1 MLAVLPDAASERPAE
16 VIGARPRMQ
25 WFIDLFAKESVAH
38 TVILLGI
45 VAATGLMLGSIKIKG
60 ISLGIAG
67 VLFSGL
73 IVGHFYAGW
82 PNPEHASHFQGGLN
96 REVLHVLREFGLI
109 LFVYTIGVQV
119 GPGFFASLRKQGLP
133 LNIMAASIVILGALI
148 TVGIRYVGK
157 VETPAAVGLFSG
169 ATTNTPSLGASQE
182 ALRNKL
188 GIKAGERPTPEQ
200 SAIINTPGLGYA
212 VAYPFGIMGIILT
225 MLIIRWVGRVDPGKE
240 AEAFAA
246 MGARKEKALSTMNI
260 EVRNANLEGKRI
272 IDIPALPETGVVISR
287 VSRNGDVSVARR
299 DTVLKQGDVVLAV
312 GRKEDLERIRTVI
325 GVESSVDLRNMPGR
339 IITRR
344 IVVTKSAVLGKTV
357 ADLDLSS
364 RFGVM
369 ITRLARADVEVPPA
383 RTRLQFGDTCVAV
396 GEPEAVKEC
405 ANFLGDEVKKLGH
418 PAIIPIFVGI
428 VLGVIV
434 GSWPINLGLPA
445 PVKLGLAGGPL
456 VVAIILS
463 RLGHIGPLVWHL
475 PASANLAIRE
485 IGIVLFLACVGL
497 ASGDR
502 FIPTLME
509 GDGFYWMALAALITF
524 VPLMIVGCIGR
535 FVYKVNF
542 LTLCGVLA
550 GSMTDPPALAF
561 ANTVSQSD
569 APSVSYATVYPL
581 TMLLRVLSAQTLV
594 LLMT

>member
-1 MLAVLPDAASERPAE
+1 VGLA
-16 VIGARPRMQ
+16 I
-25 WFIDLFAKESVAH
+25 
-38 TVILLGI
+38 
-45 VAATGLMLGSIKIKG
+45 GSIRIKG
-60 ISLGIAG
+60 VSLGIAG

-73 IVGHFYAGW
+73 IVGHFYGPGYWTPPTAG
-82 PNPEHASHFQGGLN
+82 HFEGGLD
-96 REVLHVLREFGLI
+96 EHVLHFAQEFGLI

-133 LNIMAASIVILGALI
+133 LNIMAASIVLLSVLV
-148 TVGIRYVGK
+148 TVGIRYVGQ

-169 ATTNTPSLGASQE
+169 ATTNTPSLAASQA
-182 ALRNKL
+182 ALRDQLSKQ
-188 GIKAGERPTPEQ
+188 KHPETGQ
-200 SAIINTPGLGYA
+200 PLYTADQIREKVNVPVLGYA
-212 VAYPFGIMGIILT
+212 VAYPFGIMGIIMA
-225 MLIIRWVGRVDPGKE
+225 MLLIRGIGRIDPHKE

-246 MGARKEKALSTMNI
+246 LGARKEKALSVMNI
-260 EVRNANLEGKRI
+260 EVKNPNLHGKRI
-272 IDIPALPETGVVISR
+272 IDIPALPELGVVISR
-287 VSRNGDVSVARR
+287 VARNGDAKVARR
-299 DTVLKQGDVVLAV
+299 ETVLEQGNVLLAV
-312 GRKEDLERIRTVI
+312 GPKERLNQLRDVVGDESTIDIRTLP
-325 GVESSVDLRNMPGR
+325 SK

-344 IVVTKSAVLGKTV
+344 VVVTQNQVLGKTV
-357 ADLDLSS
+357 AELDLSQ

-369 ITRLARADVEVPPA
+369 MTRLARVDVEIPPT
-383 RTRLQFGDTCVAV
+383 RTKLQFGDTCVLV
-396 GEPEAVKEC
+396 GEEESVKE
-405 ANFLGDEVKKLGH
+405 AAAFLGDQVKKLSH
-418 PAIIPIFVGI
+418 PQIIPIFVGI

-434 GSWPINLGLPA
+434 GSWPINIGLPA

-497 ASGDR
+497 RSGDQ
-502 FIPTLME
+502 FLDTLRN
-509 GDGFYWMALAALITF
+509 GDGFYWMAVATLITIL
-524 VPLMIVGCIGR
+524 PLLVVGFIGR

-581 TMLLRVLSAQTLV
+581 TMLLRVLSAQALV